1 MSLRTTLVR
10 KYRRLPCVDS
20 KLRRMFPLPY
30 TKNGIDFR
38 FLSDN
43 DSLEELT
50 ALINQ
55 AYGVYEK
62 DGLEYKGVKQSV
74 ADTKQRVR
82 HSYTVVAVADNRII
96 GTISYKPPWE
106 CRGSEWFNKPG
117 VAKSNQLAV
126 DPGYQSRGIGRKLI
140 DLVELFAIL
149 QGAKEIA
156 SDHAEEAVD
165 YIEWKKKQGYRFI
178 AYHNWSF
185 TNYRSVIL
193 SKNLDEF
200 NT

>member
-1 MSLRTTLVR
+1 MNLFA
-10 KYRRLPCVDS
+10 RLKRSFKRLSFIDS
-20 KLRRMFPLPY
+20 RLRRQLPLPF
-30 TKNGIDFR
+30 TSNGVIYR
-38 FLSDN
+38 FLGRN
-43 DSLEELT
+43 DSVEELT
-50 ALINQ
+50 ALINS
-55 AYGVYEK
+55 AYTVYKKE
-62 DGLEYKGVKQSV
+62 GLDYKGVSQNSE
-74 ADTKQRVR
+74 DTIKRLR
-82 HSYTVVAVADNRII
+82 HSYTIVALEDNKII

-126 DPGYQSRGIGRKLI
+126 DPDYQSKGIGRKLI

-165 YIEWKKKQGYRFI
+165 YIEWKKKQGYRFV